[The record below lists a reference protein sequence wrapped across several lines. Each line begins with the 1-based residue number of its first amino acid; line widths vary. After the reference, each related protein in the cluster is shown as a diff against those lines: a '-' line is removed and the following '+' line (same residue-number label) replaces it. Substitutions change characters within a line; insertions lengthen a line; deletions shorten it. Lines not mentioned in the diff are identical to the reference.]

1 MNNRSTSAPVEAT
14 GRVCNRRKLTP
25 PRTRNRKLTLRERQV
40 LSLVGLGKSGPT
52 VEMTLGISGK
62 TVESHL
68 TNSMRKLKVHNRAA
82 LVREAIRLGLSTCPC
97 HELPKREGVG
107 GTAPQQAA
115 KAVTTAE
122 TTDELVVLQAKL
134 VIVQRHIA
142 AVRDAEQQLI
152 GLISQANHRTRIGA
166 CL

>member
-1 MNNRSTSAPVEAT
+1 
-14 GRVCNRRKLTP
+14 
-25 PRTRNRKLTLRERQV
+25 
-40 LSLVGLGKSGPT
+40 
-52 VEMTLGISGK
+52 
-62 TVESHL
+62 
-68 TNSMRKLKVHNRAA
+68 
-82 LVREAIRLGLSTCPC
+82 
-97 HELPKREGVG
+97 LPKREGVG